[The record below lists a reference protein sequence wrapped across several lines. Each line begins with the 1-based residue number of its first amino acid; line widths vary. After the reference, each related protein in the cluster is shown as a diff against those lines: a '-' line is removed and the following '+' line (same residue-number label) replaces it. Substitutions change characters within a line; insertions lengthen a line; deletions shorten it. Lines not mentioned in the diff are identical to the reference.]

1 MSKRK
6 ERKDGLTPKER
17 MAIPRAKMPEQDP
30 SARAANFEEVPLG
43 LTPEQAMEEAKRCLD
58 CRKQPCVHGCPVG
71 VQVPEF
77 IKLVG
82 EGKFGEAAKL
92 IKETNVLPAVTGR
105 VCPQETQCEGD
116 CTLFKRYG
124 GVSIGALER
133 FVADYERTN
142 NLVEIPAKPKST
154 GKKVA
159 VIGSGP
165 SGLTVAGD
173 LILEGHEITVFEA
186 LHEAGGV
193 LVYGIPE
200 FRLPKEIVAAEVDY
214 LAQQG
219 VNFEMNVVA
228 GMTVTMDELMEEYD
242 AIYIGVGAGLP
253 WFMRIEGEELN
264 GVYSANEYL
273 TRGNLMKGYLFPDYD
288 SPLPPGKHVCVVGGG
303 NVAMD
308 SARTAMRLGAKTTIV
323 YRRAREQLPA
333 RGEEVHHADE
343 EGIIFQL
350 LTNPVK
356 ILGEDGKV
364 VGMECIRME
373 LGEPDDSG
381 RRRPLPI
388 EGSNFEIECDQV
400 IISIGAGANPLL
412 TKTMPDLELNKW
424 GYIVVNENN
433 RTNIPKVW
441 AGGDIVTGSATVIE
455 AMGAGRIA
463 AKSMHAHLM
472 GLPQPTSDEETA
484 E

>member
-1 MSKRK
+1 MSERK
-6 ERKDGLTPKER
+6 EGLTPKER
-17 MAIPRAKMPEQDP
+17 MAIPRAKMPEQNP

-43 LTPEQAMEEAKRCLD
+43 LTPEQAMQEAKRCLD
-58 CRKQPCVHGCPVG
+58 CRKRPCVSGCPVG
-71 VQVPEF
+71 VQIPEF

-92 IKETNVLPAVTGR
+92 IKQTNVLPAVTGR
-105 VCPQETQCEGD
+105 VCPQENQCEGD

-142 NLVEIPAKPKST
+142 NLVEIPPKPKST

-159 VIGSGP
+159 IIGSGP

-173 LILEGHEITVFEA
+173 LILLGHEVTVLEA

-200 FRLPKEIVAAEVDY
+200 FRLPKAIVAAEVDY
-214 LAQQG
+214 LVKQG
-219 VNFEMNVVA
+219 VNFELNVVA
-228 GMTVTMDELMEEYD
+228 GMTVTMDELVEEYD

-264 GVYSANEYL
+264 GVFSVNEYL
-273 TRGNLMKGYLFPDYD
+273 TRSNLMKGYLFPDYD

-308 SARTAMRLGAKTTIV
+308 AARTAKRLGAKVTIV

-333 RGEEVHHADE
+333 RGEEVHHAE
-343 EGIIFQL
+343 EEDIIFNL
-350 LTNPVK
+350 LSNPVK
-356 ILGEDGKV
+356 ILGKDGV
-364 VGMECIRME
+364 VTGMECIRME

-381 RRRPLPI
+381 RRRPIPI
-388 EGSNFEIECDQV
+388 EGSNFEMECDQV

-412 TKTMPDLELNKW
+412 TKTMPELELNKW

-433 RTNIPKVW
+433 RTNIEKIW

-463 AKSMHAHLM
+463 AKSIHAYLM
-472 GLPQPTSDEETA
+472 DLPQPSADKEGA
-484 E
+484 V